1 MSELVSVFNVTDSTI
16 AWPVGVSPLVP
27 DGVTDNSP
35 NLNAMIAALLDPGDI
50 TLGKG
55 GVLEFPASAN
65 ETFCIEHESL
75 KLSAS

>member
-35 NLNAMIAALLDPGDI
+35 NLNAMIAALLDPGGI
-50 TLGKG
+50 TPRQRRSLGVSRSG
-55 GVLEFPASAN
+55 NRILRFRRN
-65 ETFCIEHESL
+65 Y
-75 KLSAS
+75 